1 MTPMKTYLKLAF
13 HSEGEKPS
21 IIVDRLCNLG
31 FRPTQG
37 NYDLVYDWDTEAT
50 IKDIIWFGDKIHS
63 TLKGA
68 KCTFELE
75 TV

>member
-1 MTPMKTYLKLAF
+1 MKTYLKLSF
-13 HSEGEKPS
+13 SSEGEKPS
-21 IIVDRLCNLG
+21 AIVDRLCNLG

-37 NYDLVYDWDTEAT
+37 NYDLVYDWDKEAT
-50 IKDIIWFGDKIHS
+50 IKDIIWFGDKIQS

-68 KCTFELE
+68 KVGFQIE

>member
-1 MTPMKTYLKLAF
+1 
-13 HSEGEKPS
+13 
-21 IIVDRLCNLG
+21 
-31 FRPTQG
+31 
-37 NYDLVYDWDTEAT
+37 LVYDWDKEAT

-68 KCTFELE
+68 KVSFELE